1 MHITLQQNNH
11 THLSFLLQLNW
22 STTYQG
28 NTHSLQISLFSVH
41 VYISLFIVH
50 IYAITLYRTHEQQTP
65 KTTAYVHHHVSTW
78 NIRRHI
84 IAN

>member
-22 STTYQG
+22 SPTYQE
-28 NTHSLQISLFSVH
+28 NTNSLQISLFSVH

-50 IYAITLYRTHEQQTP
+50 IYAITLYRTHAQQISKNHCLRTPPCVHMEYP
-65 KTTAYVHHHVSTW
+65 KTHYS
-78 NIRRHI
+78 
-84 IAN
+84 